1 MSNAS
6 KSTRPL
12 SPHLQIYRPQ
22 ITSFL
27 SITHRMTGMAL
38 AAGTLVLAWWLGAA
52 AYGPGAYER
61 ANTFLG
67 SGLGKLLLFGWS
79 FALYFHLCNGIRHLA
94 WDSGRGFEIKQITS
108 SGYLVI
114 AASTVLT
121 LGTWALA
128 LSN

>member
-27 SITHRMTGMAL
+27 SITHRITGVAL
-38 AAGTLVLAWWLGAA
+38 AFGTLVLAWWLGAA
-52 AYGPGAYER
+52 AYGPDAYER
-61 ANTFLG
+61 ATMFLG
-67 SGLGKLLLFGWS
+67 SGLGRLLLFGWS
-79 FALYFHLCNGIRHLA
+79 FALYFHLCNGIRHLF
-94 WDSGRGFEIKQITS
+94 WDSGRGFEIKQITN

-114 AASTVLT
+114 LGALVLT

-128 LSN
+128 LTK